1 MKMTKPFITIQPK
14 FNYGLSISLATVYIC
29 TIYICIISNLQG
41 SFFCGAYSSRAHLDC
56 NKGEY
61 HDLCGNAFISIQM
74 DLNGSRYLGG
84 IKNNQWPKNCG

>member
-1 MKMTKPFITIQPK
+1 MKMAKPFITIQPK
-14 FNYGLSISLATVYIC
+14 FNLCLSISLATVYIC

-61 HDLCGNAFISIQM
+61 HDLCGKAFVSNQM
-74 DLNGSRYLGG
+74 DLNGSRDLGG
-84 IKNNQWPKNCG
+84 IKNNQWAKNCG

>member
-1 MKMTKPFITIQPK
+1 MKMTRPFITIQPK

-56 NKGEY
+56 NKGES
-61 HDLCGNAFISIQM
+61 HDLCGNAFVSNQM
-74 DLNGSRYLGG
+74 ESNGSWDLAG
-84 IKNNQWPKNCG
+84 IKDNKGSKTCG

>member
-41 SFFCGAYSSRAHLDC
+41 SFFCGAYSCRAHLDC